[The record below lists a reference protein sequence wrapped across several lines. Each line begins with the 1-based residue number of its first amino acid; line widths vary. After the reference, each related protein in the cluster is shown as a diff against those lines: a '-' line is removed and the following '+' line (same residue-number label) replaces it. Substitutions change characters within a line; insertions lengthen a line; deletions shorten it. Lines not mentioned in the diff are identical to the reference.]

1 MALAEVCGLQN
12 YLAECKIPNNENYGL
27 TIDSDA
33 RNLVNNMELA
43 LPPFGKV
50 CFLEYVFLERFFV
63 IDIYLVY
70 RFS

>member
-50 CFLEYVFLERFFV
+50 CFL
-63 IDIYLVY
+63 
-70 RFS
+70 